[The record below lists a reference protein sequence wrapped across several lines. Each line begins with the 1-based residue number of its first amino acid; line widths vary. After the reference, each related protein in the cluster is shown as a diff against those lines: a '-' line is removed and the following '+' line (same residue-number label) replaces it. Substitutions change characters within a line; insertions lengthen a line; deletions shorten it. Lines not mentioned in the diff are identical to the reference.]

1 MFEINNIIITARNTS
16 MRLNEILIEQ
26 QLDEK
31 PMGFLSKLGNKAMAT
46 VGSKKAAGKLETGKE
61 ANWLKDQFMTF
72 LGKIGKEAEPQT
84 VIDFLKR
91 NNYPTAGAERAM
103 SQLTTGQKVGQ
114 AIGKGAAA
122 AAKGVAALGGAAID
136 GAKSVAGGVADIA
149 KGAVAGAKAA
159 TAAPA
164 AQAPEK
170 IPSQTDAAPAA
181 NKTISTT
188 DNPNAPTASDEP
200 LKVSG
205 VKKKKK
211 IVAPA
216 AIAASIDFS
225 NTSSIMEALSS
236 GQLDNVFLAAV
247 QDAIARDEGGA
258 SVGGTGTA
266 PTDVAQGGAKGFAQG
281 VAKGA
286 RGPGTDVPEEIK
298 SQIEKLNPRQKKEL
312 GKLLA

>member
-1 MFEINNIIITARNTS
+1 

-31 PMGFLSKLGNKAMAT
+31 PMGFLSKLGNKAMSTLGSDKAT
-46 VGSKKAAGKLETGKE
+46 GKLQSGDE
-61 ANWLKDQFMTF
+61 ANNLKKQFMTF
-72 LGKIGKEAEPQT
+72 LGQSRQEAEPEV
-84 VIDFLKR
+84 VIKWLASQG
-91 NNYPTAGAERAM
+91 YPTKGAEAEM
-103 SQLTTGQKVGQ
+103 KKATTGQKVGQ
-114 AIGKGAAA
+114 AVGQAATTVAKGAVAG
-122 AAKGVAALGGAAID
+122 AKAVATGAAN
-136 GAKSVAGGVADIA
+136 IA

-181 NKTISTT
+181 NKTTSTT

-236 GQLDNVFLAAV
+236 GQLDNIFLRAV
-247 QDAIARDEGGA
+247 GDKYAQQGGI
-258 SVGGTGTA
+258 SKKGTGSA
-266 PTDVAQGGAKGFAQG
+266 PADAQQGGAAGFAQG
-281 VAKGA
+281 VKQGA
-286 RGPGTDVPEEIK
+286 DAPQDKKTGFLSGFKQGMDKSVRGPGADVPEEIK

>member
-1 MFEINNIIITARNTS
+1 

-188 DNPNAPTASDEP
+188 DNPNAPKFTGVPKKPTAVPTEP

-205 VKKKKK
+205 VKKKK

-281 VAKGA
+281 LAKGA
-286 RGPGTDVPEEIK
+286 RGPGADVPEEIK

>member
-1 MFEINNIIITARNTS
+1 

-26 QLDEK
+26 QLAEK
-31 PMGFLSKLGNKAMAT
+31 PMGFLSRLGNKAMAT

-136 GAKSVAGGVADIA
+136 GAKSVAGGVKDIA

-164 AQAPEK
+164 AQAPKK
-170 IPSQTDAAPAA
+170 IPSQTGAAPAA
-181 NKTISTT
+181 NKTTSTT
-188 DNPNAPTASDEP
+188 DNPNAPTFTGVPKKTAAAPAEP

-205 VKKKKK
+205 VKKKK

-258 SVGGTGTA
+258 SDVGGTGTA
-266 PTDVAQGGAKGFAQG
+266 PADVAQGGAKGFAQG
-281 VAKGA
+281 MAKGA
-286 RGPGTDVPEEIK
+286 RGPGADVPEEIK

>member
-1 MFEINNIIITARNTS
+1 

-114 AIGKGAAA
+114 AIGKG
-122 AAKGVAALGGAAID
+122 VAALGGAAID

-181 NKTISTT
+181 NKTTSTT

-225 NTSSIMEALSS
+225 NTGSIMEALSS

-286 RGPGTDVPEEIK
+286 RGPGADVPEEIK

>member
-1 MFEINNIIITARNTS
+1 

-181 NKTISTT
+181 NKTVLTFSVFYYI
-188 DNPNAPTASDEP
+188 
-200 LKVSG
+200 
-205 VKKKKK
+205 VKWKRLC
-211 IVAPA
+211 
-216 AIAASIDFS
+216 F
-225 NTSSIMEALSS
+225 
-236 GQLDNVFLAAV
+236 
-247 QDAIARDEGGA
+247 
-258 SVGGTGTA
+258 
-266 PTDVAQGGAKGFAQG
+266 
-281 VAKGA
+281 
-286 RGPGTDVPEEIK
+286 
-298 SQIEKLNPRQKKEL
+298 
-312 GKLLA
+312 

>member
-1 MFEINNIIITARNTS
+1 

-122 AAKGVAALGGAAID
+122 AAKGVAAIGGAAID

-164 AQAPEK
+164 AQASEK

-188 DNPNAPTASDEP
+188 DNPNAPTFTGVPKKPAAVPAEP

-281 VAKGA
+281 LAKGA
-286 RGPGTDVPEEIK
+286 RGPGADVPEEIK